1 MIRRQKSEVGRQ
13 KGPSARAKPIINQL
27 MDTPAISRAGSLPLV
42 DRSAQIRTI
51 RATVASVVHYRQLIR
66 SLVAK
71 DLKLKYRGSVLGFLW
86 SLVSPLLM
94 LGVYTLAFKYIMHVT
109 TEGFVFLLLV
119 GILAWNFFVGSL
131 VMSTGAIVDNAGLLK
146 SVLFP
151 RAVLPIASVM
161 FNFAQYVL
169 TAGVL
174 IPVMLVIYRVP
185 ATPILVLYPFF
196 LFLQLVFITGL
207 ALALSAAAAHL
218 RDTRHL
224 LDIAL
229 QALFWTT
236 PIVLPLAMVQGK
248 WWRPLVM
255 LSPMSPFVV
264 AYQRVLYYGMWP
276 GTRLTAVA
284 IVYALVALAIGTAI
298 FLRSDRR
305 FSELV

>member
-1 MIRRQKSEVGRQ
+1 MQ
-13 KGPSARAKPIINQL
+13 A
-27 MDTPAISRAGSLPLV
+27 AGGTLV
-42 DRSAQIRTI
+42 DRAAQIRSV
-51 RATVASVVHYRQLIR
+51 RATAASILHYRQLIR

-71 DLKLKYRGSVLGFLW
+71 DLKLKYRGSVLGFVW

-94 LGVYTLAFKYIMHVT
+94 LGVYTLAFKYILDIR
-109 TEGFVFLLLV
+109 TEGFVFLLLL

-174 IPVMLVIYRVP
+174 LPVMVLIYGT
-185 ATPILVLYPFF
+185 AITPLFLLYPVF
-196 LFLQLVFITGL
+196 LMLQLCFITGL
-207 ALALSAAAAHL
+207 ALALAAAAAHL

-229 QALFWTT
+229 QVLFWTT
-236 PIVLPLAMVQGK
+236 PIVWSFKDHVPERWQPIAL
-248 WWRPLVM
+248 

-264 AYQRVLYYGMWP
+264 AYQRIFYYGIWP
-276 GTRLTAVA
+276 GAQVTAEA
-284 IVYALVALAIGTAI
+284 FVYALGALAIGTAV

>member
-1 MIRRQKSEVGRQ
+1 MQAASG
-13 KGPSARAKPIINQL
+13 
-27 MDTPAISRAGSLPLV
+27 TLV
-42 DRSAQIRTI
+42 DRAAQIRSV
-51 RATVASVVHYRQLIR
+51 RATAASVLHYRQLIR

-71 DLKLKYRGSVLGFLW
+71 DLKLKYRGSVLGFVW

-94 LGVYTLAFKYIMHVT
+94 LGVYTLAFKYIIGNT
-109 TEGFVFLLLV
+109 TEGFVFLLLL

-151 RAVLPIASVM
+151 RAVLPISSVM

-169 TAGVL
+169 TAAVL
-174 IPVMLVIYRVP
+174 IPVMVVFYRVP
-185 ATPILVLYPFF
+185 VTPLVVLYPVF
-196 LFLQLVFITGL
+196 LFLQLVFVTGL

-236 PIVLPLAMVQGK
+236 PIVWSLTQVDAQ
-248 WWRPLVM
+248 WHPLVL

-264 AYQRVLYYGMWP
+264 AYQRVIYYGTWP
-276 GTRLTAVA
+276 GTEVTGVA
-284 IVYALVALAIGTAI
+284 IVYALGALAVGTAF

>member
-1 MIRRQKSEVGRQ
+1 MH
-13 KGPSARAKPIINQL
+13 P
-27 MDTPAISRAGSLPLV
+27 PAISRAAGAAPLV
-42 DRSAQIRTI
+42 DRSAQIRTVG
-51 RATVASVVHYRQLIR
+51 ATVAAVVHYRQLIR

-71 DLKLKYRGSVLGFLW
+71 DLKLKYRGSVLGFVW

-94 LGVYTLAFKYIMHVT
+94 LGVYTFAFTVVLRNE

-174 IPVMLVIYRVP
+174 LPVMVVIYGVP
-185 ATPILVLYPFF
+185 ITPLFLLYPVF
-196 LFLQLVFITGL
+196 LFLQLCFITGL

-229 QALFWTT
+229 QVLFWTT
-236 PIVLPLAMVQGK
+236 PIVWPLTLVLDR
-248 WWRPLVM
+248 WWGPYVV
-255 LSPMSPFVV
+255 LSPMSPFIV
-264 AYQRVLYYGMWP
+264 AYQRILYYGAWP
-276 GTRLTAVA
+276 GPRLTAVA
-284 IVYALVALAIGTAI
+284 IVYALGALAIGTAI

>member
-1 MIRRQKSEVGRQ
+1 MQAA
-13 KGPSARAKPIINQL
+13 SA
-27 MDTPAISRAGSLPLV
+27 TLV
-42 DRSAQIRTI
+42 DRAAQIRSV
-51 RATVASVVHYRQLIR
+51 RATAASILHYRQLIR

-94 LGVYTLAFKYIMHVT
+94 LGVYTLAFKYILDIR
-109 TEGFVFLLLV
+109 TEGFVFLLLL

-151 RAVLPIASVM
+151 RAVLPISSVM

-169 TAGVL
+169 TAAVL
-174 IPVMLVIYRVP
+174 VP
-185 ATPILVLYPFF
+185 AMIAVYGVPVTPLFVLYPVF
-196 LFLQLVFITGL
+196 LFLQLVFVTGL

-229 QALFWTT
+229 QALFWMT
-236 PIVLPLAMVQGK
+236 PIVWSFKEHVPEPWK
-248 WWRPLVM
+248 PLV
-255 LSPMSPFVV
+255 LLTPMSPFVV
-264 AYQRVLYYGMWP
+264 AYQRILYYGIWP
-276 GTRLTAVA
+276 GAEVTALA
-284 IVYALVALAIGTAI
+284 AVYALVALAIGTAV

>member
-1 MIRRQKSEVGRQ
+1 VS
-13 KGPSARAKPIINQL
+13 
-27 MDTPAISRAGSLPLV
+27 TPASAILV
-42 DRSAQIRTI
+42 DRSAQIRSV
-51 RATVASVVHYRQLIR
+51 RATAASILHYRQLIR

-94 LGVYTLAFKYIMHVT
+94 LGVYTFAFTVVLQIKV
-109 TEGFVFLLLV
+109 EGFVFLLLL
-119 GILAWNFFVGSL
+119 GILAWNFFVGAL

-174 IPVMLVIYRVP
+174 LPVMVAIYRVP
-185 ATPILVLYPFF
+185 ITPLFLLYPVF
-196 LFLQLVFITGL
+196 LLLQLCFITGL

-229 QALFWTT
+229 QALFWST
-236 PIVLPLAMVQGK
+236 PIVYPLSQVPPRYQ
-248 WWRPLVM
+248 PLLL
-255 LSPMSPFVV
+255 LSPMSPFIV
-264 AYQRVLYYGMWP
+264 AYQRIFYYGVWP
-276 GTRLTAVA
+276 GTTLTAVA
-284 IVYALVALAIGTAI
+284 IVYALGALAIGTAI

>member
-1 MIRRQKSEVGRQ
+1 MQAASG
-13 KGPSARAKPIINQL
+13 
-27 MDTPAISRAGSLPLV
+27 PLV
-42 DRSAQIRTI
+42 DRAAQIRSV
-51 RATVASVVHYRQLIR
+51 RATAASILHYRQLIR

-71 DLKLKYRGSVLGFLW
+71 DLKLKYRGSVLGFVW

-94 LGVYTLAFKYIMHVT
+94 LGVYTLAFKYIIGNT
-109 TEGFVFLLLV
+109 PEGFVFLLLL
-119 GILAWNFFVGSL
+119 GILAWNFFVGAL

-151 RAVLPIASVM
+151 RAVLPISSVM

-169 TAGVL
+169 TAVVL
-174 IPVMLVIYRVP
+174 VPAMIVIYRVP
-185 ATPILVLYPFF
+185 VTPLFVLYPVF
-196 LFLQLVFITGL
+196 LFLQLVFVTGL

-236 PIVLPLAMVQGK
+236 PIVWSFKDKVPARWQPIAL
-248 WWRPLVM
+248 
-255 LSPMSPFVV
+255 LSPMSPFIV
-264 AYQRVLYYGMWP
+264 AYQRIFYYGEWP
-276 GTRLTAVA
+276 GAEATVLA
-284 IVYALVALAIGTAI
+284 IVYALGMLAIGAMV

>member
-1 MIRRQKSEVGRQ
+1 V
-13 KGPSARAKPIINQL
+13 P
-27 MDTPAISRAGSLPLV
+27 TPASAILV
-42 DRSAQIRTI
+42 DRSAQIRSV
-51 RATVASVVHYRQLIR
+51 RATAASILHYRQLIR

-71 DLKLKYRGSVLGFLW
+71 DLKLKYRGSVLGFIW

-94 LGVYTLAFKYIMHVT
+94 LGVYTLAFKYIIGVT
-109 TEGFVFLLLV
+109 TEGFVFLLLL

-151 RAVLPIASVM
+151 RAVLPISSVM

-169 TAGVL
+169 TAAVL
-174 IPVMLVIYRVP
+174 IPVMIVFYRVP
-185 ATPILVLYPFF
+185 VTPLFVLYPAF
-196 LFLQLVFITGL
+196 LFLQLVFVTGL

-229 QALFWTT
+229 QVLFWTT
-236 PIVLPLAMVQGK
+236 PIVWSFADKVPEK
-248 WWRPLVM
+248 WQPVAL
-255 LSPMSPFVV
+255 LSPMSSFVV
-264 AYQRVLYYGMWP
+264 AYQRIFYYGIWP
-276 GTRLTAVA
+276 GVEVTAVA
-284 IVYALVALAIGTAI
+284 VIYALGALAIGTAF

>member
-1 MIRRQKSEVGRQ
+1 V
-13 KGPSARAKPIINQL
+13 P
-27 MDTPAISRAGSLPLV
+27 TPASAILV
-42 DRSAQIRTI
+42 DRSAQIRSV
-51 RATVASVVHYRQLIR
+51 RATAASILHYRQLIR

-94 LGVYTLAFKYIMHVT
+94 LGVYTLAFKYILHINR
-109 TEGFVFLLLV
+109 EGFVFLLLL

-151 RAVLPIASVM
+151 RAVLPISSVM

-169 TAGVL
+169 TAAVL
-174 IPVMLVIYRVP
+174 IPAMIAIYRVP
-185 ATPILVLYPFF
+185 VTPLLVLYPVF
-196 LFLQLVFITGL
+196 LFLQLVFVAGL

-236 PIVLPLAMVQGK
+236 PIVWSLEENVPK
-248 WWRPLVM
+248 EWHPLVL

-264 AYQRVLYYGMWP
+264 AYQRVLYYGTWP
-276 GTRLTAVA
+276 GAEVTAVA
-284 IVYALVALAIGTAI
+284 LVYAFGALAIGTAF
-298 FLRSDRR
+298 FLHSDRR

>member
-1 MIRRQKSEVGRQ
+1 MS
-13 KGPSARAKPIINQL
+13 
-27 MDTPAISRAGSLPLV
+27 TPASAVLV
-42 DRSAQIRTI
+42 DRSAQIRSV
-51 RATVASVVHYRQLIR
+51 RATAASILHYRQLIR

-71 DLKLKYRGSVLGFLW
+71 DLKLKYRGSVLGFVW

-94 LGVYTLAFKYIMHVT
+94 LGVYTLAFKYIIYRGNT
-109 TEGFVFLLLV
+109 PEGFVFLLLL

-151 RAVLPIASVM
+151 RAVLPISSVL

-169 TAGVL
+169 TVAVL
-174 IPVMLVIYRVP
+174 IPVMVVIYRVP
-185 ATPILVLYPFF
+185 VTPFVVLYPLF
-196 LFLQLVFITGL
+196 LFLQLVFVTGL

-229 QALFWTT
+229 QVLFWTT
-236 PIVLPLAMVQGK
+236 PIVWPLASVHAK
-248 WWRPLVM
+248 WHPLVF
-255 LSPMSPFVV
+255 LSPMSSFVV
-264 AYQRVLYYGMWP
+264 AYQRIFYYGIWP
-276 GTRLTAVA
+276 GVEVTAVA
-284 IVYALVALAIGTAI
+284 ITYAAVALAIGTAF
-298 FLRSDRR
+298 FLHSDRR

>member
-1 MIRRQKSEVGRQ
+1 MQAASG
-13 KGPSARAKPIINQL
+13 A
-27 MDTPAISRAGSLPLV
+27 LV
-42 DRSAQIRTI
+42 DRAAQIRSV
-51 RATVASVVHYRQLIR
+51 RATAASILHYRQLIR

-94 LGVYTLAFKYIMHVT
+94 LGVYTLAFKYIIGVT
-109 TEGFVFLLLV
+109 VEGFVFLLLL

-151 RAVLPIASVM
+151 RAVLPISSVM

-169 TAGVL
+169 TAAVL
-174 IPVMLVIYRVP
+174 LPVMIVVYRVP
-185 ATPILVLYPFF
+185 VTPVIVLYPLF
-196 LFLQLVFITGL
+196 LFLQLVFVTGL

-236 PIVLPLAMVQGK
+236 PIIWSLTQVDAK
-248 WWRPLVM
+248 WHPLVL
-255 LSPMSPFVV
+255 LSPMSPFIV
-264 AYQRVLYYGMWP
+264 AYQRVLYYGTWP
-276 GTRLTAVA
+276 GAEVTAVA
-284 IVYALVALAIGTAI
+284 IVYALGALAVGTAF

>member
-1 MIRRQKSEVGRQ
+1 VSTTA
-13 KGPSARAKPIINQL
+13 SAI
-27 MDTPAISRAGSLPLV
+27 LV
-42 DRSAQIRTI
+42 DRSAQIRSV
-51 RATVASVVHYRQLIR
+51 RATAASVLHYRQLIR

-86 SLVSPLLM
+86 SLVNPLLM
-94 LGVYTLAFKYIMHVT
+94 LGVYTFAFSFILNIRI
-109 TEGFVFLLLV
+109 EGFVFLLLV
-119 GILAWNFFVGSL
+119 GILAWSFFVGAL

-161 FNFAQYVL
+161 FNFAQFVL
-169 TAGVL
+169 TAAVL
-174 IPVMLVIYRVP
+174 IPVMLLVYRVP
-185 ATPILVLYPFF
+185 VTPLVMLYPVF

-229 QALFWTT
+229 QVLFWLT
-236 PIVLPLAMVQGK
+236 PIVYSFELQVPERFRSL
-248 WWRPLVM
+248 LL
-255 LSPMSPFVV
+255 LSPMSSFIV
-264 AYQRVLYYGMWP
+264 AYQRILYYGVWP
-276 GTRLTAVA
+276 GLDVT
-284 IVYALVALAIGTAI
+284 LVALVYAIAALAVGTAF

>member
-1 MIRRQKSEVGRQ
+1 VS
-13 KGPSARAKPIINQL
+13 
-27 MDTPAISRAGSLPLV
+27 TPAPAILV
-42 DRSAQIRTI
+42 DRSAQIRSV
-51 RATVASVVHYRQLIR
+51 RATAASVLHYRQLIR

-86 SLVSPLLM
+86 SLVNPLLM
-94 LGVYTLAFKYIMHVT
+94 LGVYTFAFTVVLQIKV
-109 TEGFVFLLLV
+109 EGFVFLLLV
-119 GILAWNFFVGSL
+119 GILAWNFFVGAL

-174 IPVMLVIYRVP
+174 LPVMVVVYRVP
-185 ATPILVLYPFF
+185 ITPLF
-196 LFLQLVFITGL
+196 LFYPVFLLLQLCFITGL

-229 QALFWTT
+229 QVLFWST
-236 PIVLPLAMVQGK
+236 PIVYTLTQAPARF
-248 WWRPLVM
+248 RPFLL
-255 LSPMSPFVV
+255 LSPMSPFIV
-264 AYQRVLYYGMWP
+264 AYQRIFYYGVWP
-276 GTRLTAVA
+276 GAMLTAVA
-284 IVYALVALAIGTAI
+284 FVYAIGALAIGTAI

>member
-1 MIRRQKSEVGRQ
+1 MSI
-13 KGPSARAKPIINQL
+13 PASATI
-27 MDTPAISRAGSLPLV
+27 LV
-42 DRSAQIRTI
+42 DRSAQIR
-51 RATVASVVHYRQLIR
+51 SVRGTAAAVLHYRQLIR

-86 SLVSPLLM
+86 SLVNPLLM
-94 LGVYTLAFKYIMHVT
+94 LGVYTFAFSYILHIRI
-109 TEGFVFLLLV
+109 EGFVFLLLV
-119 GILAWNFFVGSL
+119 GILAWSFFVGAL

-161 FNFAQYVL
+161 FNFAQFVL
-169 TAGVL
+169 TAAVL
-174 IPVMLVIYRVP
+174 IPVMLIVYRVP
-185 ATPILVLYPFF
+185 LTPLVMLYPVF

-229 QALFWTT
+229 QVLFWLT
-236 PIVLPLAMVQGK
+236 PIVYSFEVQVPE
-248 WWRPLVM
+248 RFRALLL
-255 LSPMSPFVV
+255 LSPMSSFIV
-264 AYQRVLYYGMWP
+264 AYQRILYYGVWP
-276 GTRLTAVA
+276 GVEVT
-284 IVYALVALAIGTAI
+284 LVALLYAITALALGTTF

>member
-1 MIRRQKSEVGRQ
+1 M
-13 KGPSARAKPIINQL
+13 
-27 MDTPAISRAGSLPLV
+27 
-42 DRSAQIRTI
+42 
-51 RATVASVVHYRQLIR
+51 RATAASVLHYRQLIR

-86 SLVSPLLM
+86 SLVNPLLM
-94 LGVYTLAFKYIMHVT
+94 LGVYTLAFTYIMKVRV
-109 TEGFVFLLLV
+109 EGFVFLLLL

-169 TAGVL
+169 TAAVL
-174 IPVMLVIYRVP
+174 IPAMLLVYRVP
-185 ATPILVLYPFF
+185 ITPLFVLYPFF
-196 LFLQLVFITGL
+196 LLLQLVFITGL

-229 QALFWTT
+229 QVLFWTT
-236 PIVLPLAMVQGK
+236 PILWSLSLVPEKYQRLVL
-248 WWRPLVM
+248 
-255 LSPMSPFVV
+255 LSPMSAFVV
-264 AYQRVLYYGMWP
+264 AYQRIFYYGTWP
-276 GTRLTAVA
+276 GTDVTAIAVL
-284 IVYALVALAIGTAI
+284 YAAAALGIGTMF

>member
-1 MIRRQKSEVGRQ
+1 VS
-13 KGPSARAKPIINQL
+13 
-27 MDTPAISRAGSLPLV
+27 TPASATILV
-42 DRSAQIRTI
+42 DRSAQIRSV
-51 RATVASVVHYRQLIR
+51 RATAAAVLHYRQLIR

-86 SLVSPLLM
+86 SLVNPLLM
-94 LGVYTLAFKYIMHVT
+94 LGVYTLAFTYIMKVRG
-109 TEGFVFLLLV
+109 EGFVFLLLL

-169 TAGVL
+169 TAAVL
-174 IPVMLVIYRVP
+174 IPVMLLVYRVP
-185 ATPILVLYPFF
+185 ITPLIVLYPFF
-196 LFLQLVFITGL
+196 LLLQLVFITGL

-229 QALFWTT
+229 QVLFWTT
-236 PIVLPLAMVQGK
+236 PIVWSLS
-248 WWRPLVM
+248 LVPDKYQRLVL
-255 LSPMSPFVV
+255 LSPMSSFVV
-264 AYQRVLYYGMWP
+264 AYQRIFYYGVWP
-276 GTRLTAVA
+276 GQEVTAVA
-284 IVYALVALAIGTAI
+284 VLYALAALAIGTTF

>member
-1 MIRRQKSEVGRQ
+1 
-13 KGPSARAKPIINQL
+13 
-27 MDTPAISRAGSLPLV
+27 MDTPAISRAGSPPLV

-51 RATVASVVHYRQLIR
+51 RATVASVLHYRQLIR

-71 DLKLKYRGSVLGFLW
+71 DLKLKYRGSVLGFVW
-86 SLVSPLLM
+86 SLLSPLLM
-94 LGVYTLAFKYIMHVT
+94 LGVYTFAFTIVMKNPE
-109 TEGFVFLLLV
+109 EGFVFRLLV

-174 IPVMLVIYRVP
+174 IPVMVIIYRVP
-185 ATPILVLYPFF
+185 VTPLFLFYPVF
-196 LFLQLVFITGL
+196 LFLQLCFITGL

-229 QALFWTT
+229 QVLFWTT
-236 PIVLPLAMVQGK
+236 PIVLPLTMFLAHRWGS
-248 WWRPLVM
+248 LVL

-264 AYQRVLYYGMWP
+264 AYQRVLYYGAWP
-276 GTRLTAVA
+276 GTGITAVA
-284 IVYALVALAIGTAI
+284 ILYAAGALAIGTAI

>member
-1 MIRRQKSEVGRQ
+1 MQAA
-13 KGPSARAKPIINQL
+13 SA
-27 MDTPAISRAGSLPLV
+27 TLV
-42 DRSAQIRTI
+42 DRAAQIRSV
-51 RATVASVVHYRQLIR
+51 RATAASILHYRQLIR

-94 LGVYTLAFKYIMHVT
+94 LGVYTLAFKYILDIR
-109 TEGFVFLLLV
+109 TEGFVFLLLL

-151 RAVLPIASVM
+151 RAVLPISSVM

-169 TAGVL
+169 TAAVL
-174 IPVMLVIYRVP
+174 VP
-185 ATPILVLYPFF
+185 AMIAVYGVPVTPLFVLYPVF
-196 LFLQLVFITGL
+196 LFLQLVFVTGL

-229 QALFWTT
+229 QALFWMT
-236 PIVLPLAMVQGK
+236 PIVWSFKEHVPGPWK
-248 WWRPLVM
+248 PLV
-255 LSPMSPFVV
+255 LLTPMSPFVV
-264 AYQRVLYYGMWP
+264 AYQRILYYGIWP
-276 GTRLTAVA
+276 GAEVTTLAA
-284 IVYALVALAIGTAI
+284 VYALVALAIGTAV

>member
-1 MIRRQKSEVGRQ
+1 
-13 KGPSARAKPIINQL
+13 
-27 MDTPAISRAGSLPLV
+27 MDTPAISRAGSGPLV

-94 LGVYTLAFKYIMHVT
+94 LGVYTFAFTVILKIKV
-109 TEGFVFLLLV
+109 EGFVFLLLI
-119 GILAWNFFVGSL
+119 GILAWNFFVGAL

-151 RAVLPIASVM
+151 RTVLPIASVM

-174 IPVMLVIYRVP
+174 MPVMVVIYRVP
-185 ATPILVLYPFF
+185 VTPLFLLYPVF
-196 LFLQLVFITGL
+196 LLLQLCFITGL

-229 QALFWTT
+229 QLLFWST
-236 PIVLPLAMVQGK
+236 PIVYSLAQAPP
-248 WWRPLVM
+248 RYRTLLL
-255 LSPMSPFVV
+255 LSPMSPFIV
-264 AYQRVLYYGMWP
+264 AYQRIFYYGVWP
-276 GTRLTAVA
+276 GTGLSAVA
-284 IVYALVALAIGTAI
+284 VVYALGALAIGTAI

>member
-1 MIRRQKSEVGRQ
+1 VS
-13 KGPSARAKPIINQL
+13 
-27 MDTPAISRAGSLPLV
+27 TPASAILV
-42 DRSAQIRTI
+42 DRSAQIRSV
-51 RATVASVVHYRQLIR
+51 RATAASVLHYRQLIR

-71 DLKLKYRGSVLGFLW
+71 DLKLKYRGSVLGFVW

-94 LGVYTLAFKYIMHVT
+94 LGVYTLAFKYIIGAT

-151 RAVLPIASVM
+151 RVVLPISSVM

-169 TAGVL
+169 TAAVL
-174 IPVMLVIYRVP
+174 IPVMVVVYRVP
-185 ATPILVLYPFF
+185 VTPLVVLYPLF
-196 LFLQLVFITGL
+196 LFLQLVFVTGL

-229 QALFWTT
+229 QVLFWTT
-236 PIVLPLAMVQGK
+236 PIVWSFKDKVPERWQPVVL
-248 WWRPLVM
+248 

-264 AYQRVLYYGMWP
+264 AYQRVLYYGTGP
-276 GTRLTAVA
+276 GAEVTAVA
-284 IVYALVALAIGTAI
+284 IVYALGALAIGTVF

>member
-1 MIRRQKSEVGRQ
+1 
-13 KGPSARAKPIINQL
+13 
-27 MDTPAISRAGSLPLV
+27 MDTPAISRAAGSPPLV
-42 DRSAQIRTI
+42 DRSAQIRSV
-51 RATVASVVHYRQLIR
+51 RATVASVLHYRQLIR

-94 LGVYTLAFKYIMHVT
+94 LGVYTLAFKYILGI
-109 TEGFVFLLLV
+109 TEEGYVFLLLL

-151 RAVLPIASVM
+151 RAVLPISSVM

-169 TAGVL
+169 TAAVL
-174 IPVMLVIYRVP
+174 IPVMVAVYQVPLTPLV
-185 ATPILVLYPFF
+185 VLYPLF

-229 QALFWTT
+229 QVLFWTT
-236 PIVLPLAMVQGK
+236 PIVWPLTRVDAQ
-248 WWRPLVM
+248 WHPLVL

-264 AYQRVLYYGMWP
+264 AYQRVFYYGIWP
-276 GTRLTAVA
+276 GTQVMVVA
-284 IVYALVALAIGTAI
+284 LVYALGALAIGTAV

>member
-1 MIRRQKSEVGRQ
+1 V
-13 KGPSARAKPIINQL
+13 PN
-27 MDTPAISRAGSLPLV
+27 PASPTILI
-42 DRSAQIRTI
+42 DRSAQIRSV
-51 RATVASVVHYRQLIR
+51 RATAASVLHYRQLIR

-86 SLVSPLLM
+86 SLVNPLLM
-94 LGVYTLAFKYIMHVT
+94 LGVYTLAFTYIMKVRV
-109 TEGFVFLLLV
+109 EGFVFLLLL

-169 TAGVL
+169 TAAVL
-174 IPVMLVIYRVP
+174 IPAMLLVYRVP
-185 ATPILVLYPFF
+185 ITPLFVLYPFF
-196 LFLQLVFITGL
+196 LLLQLVFITGL

-229 QALFWTT
+229 QVLFWTT
-236 PIVLPLAMVQGK
+236 PILWSLSLVPEKYQRLVL
-248 WWRPLVM
+248 
-255 LSPMSPFVV
+255 LSPMSAFVV
-264 AYQRVLYYGMWP
+264 AYQRIFYYGTWP
-276 GTRLTAVA
+276 GTDVTAIAVL
-284 IVYALVALAIGTAI
+284 YAAAALGIGTMF

>member
-1 MIRRQKSEVGRQ
+1 MSI
-13 KGPSARAKPIINQL
+13 PASAV
-27 MDTPAISRAGSLPLV
+27 LV
-42 DRSAQIRTI
+42 DRAAQIRSV
-51 RATVASVVHYRQLIR
+51 RATAASILHYRQLIR

-71 DLKLKYRGSVLGFLW
+71 DLKLKYRGSVLCFVW
-86 SLVSPLLM
+86 SLLSPLLM
-94 LGVYTLAFKYIMHVT
+94 LGVYTFVFRIVLQNDIS
-109 TEGFVFLLLV
+109 VFLLLL

-174 IPVMLVIYRVP
+174 LPVMVVIYRVP
-185 ATPILVLYPFF
+185 VTPMFLFYPLF
-196 LFLQLVFITGL
+196 LFLQLCFITGL

-229 QALFWTT
+229 QVLFWTT
-236 PIVLPLAMVQGK
+236 PIVWPMTMVLDRWWGK
-248 WWRPLVM
+248 LVL
-255 LSPMSPFVV
+255 LSPMSPFIVG
-264 AYQRVLYYGMWP
+264 YQRVLYFGAWP
-276 GTRLTAVA
+276 GVLLTSAAV
-284 IVYALVALAIGTAI
+284 VYALGALAIGTAI

>member
-1 MIRRQKSEVGRQ
+1 M
-13 KGPSARAKPIINQL
+13 L
-27 MDTPAISRAGSLPLV
+27 
-42 DRSAQIRTI
+42 
-51 RATVASVVHYRQLIR
+51 HYRQLIR

-94 LGVYTLAFKYIMHVT
+94 LGVYTLAFKYILDIR
-109 TEGFVFLLLV
+109 TEGFVFLLLL

-151 RAVLPIASVM
+151 RAVLPISSVM

-169 TAGVL
+169 TAAVL
-174 IPVMLVIYRVP
+174 IPAMIVVYRVP
-185 ATPILVLYPFF
+185 VTPLIVLYPVF

-229 QALFWTT
+229 QVLFWTT
-236 PIVLPLAMVQGK
+236 PIVWSFKDHVPDQWKPLA
-248 WWRPLVM
+248 L
-255 LSPMSPFVV
+255 LSPMSPFIIT
-264 AYQRVLYYGMWP
+264 YQRIFYYGIWP
-276 GTRLTAVA
+276 GTEATALAV
-284 IVYALVALAIGTAI
+284 VYALVALAIGTAF
-298 FLRSDRR
+298 FLHSDRR

>member
-1 MIRRQKSEVGRQ
+1 MSI
-13 KGPSARAKPIINQL
+13 PASAV
-27 MDTPAISRAGSLPLV
+27 LV
-42 DRSAQIRTI
+42 DRSAQIRSV
-51 RATVASVVHYRQLIR
+51 RATAASILHYRQLIR

-71 DLKLKYRGSVLGFLW
+71 DLKLKYRGSVLGFMW
-86 SLVSPLLM
+86 SLLSPLLM
-94 LGVYTLAFKYIMHVT
+94 LGVYTLAFKYIIGVT
-109 TEGFVFLLLV
+109 TDGFVFLLLL

-151 RAVLPIASVM
+151 RAVLPISSVM

-169 TAGVL
+169 TAAVL
-174 IPVMLVIYRVP
+174 IPVMIVVYRVP
-185 ATPILVLYPFF
+185 VTPVIVLYPVF
-196 LFLQLVFITGL
+196 LFLQLAFITGL

-229 QALFWTT
+229 QVLFWTT
-236 PIVLPLAMVQGK
+236 PILWSLEQQVPEK
-248 WWRPLVM
+248 WQPLVL

-264 AYQRVLYYGMWP
+264 AYQRILYRGTWP
-276 GTRLTAVA
+276 GAEVTAVA
-284 IVYALVALAIGTAI
+284 IVYALVALAIGTWF

>member
-1 MIRRQKSEVGRQ
+1 V
-13 KGPSARAKPIINQL
+13 P
-27 MDTPAISRAGSLPLV
+27 TPASAILV
-42 DRSAQIRTI
+42 DRSAQIRSV
-51 RATVASVVHYRQLIR
+51 RATAASILHYRQLIR

-94 LGVYTLAFKYIMHVT
+94 LAVYTFAFKVILRIPG
-109 TEGFVFLLLV
+109 EGFVFLLLL

-174 IPVMLVIYRVP
+174 LPVMVLIYRVP
-185 ATPILVLYPFF
+185 ITPLFLLYPVF
-196 LFLQLVFITGL
+196 LLLQLCFITGL

-229 QALFWTT
+229 QVLFWTT
-236 PIVLPLAMVQGK
+236 PIVWSFADHAPERWK
-248 WWRPLVM
+248 PLVL

-264 AYQRVLYYGMWP
+264 AYQRIFYYGVWP
-276 GTRLTAVA
+276 GTEATVLA
-284 IVYALVALAIGTAI
+284 IVYALVALAIGTAF
-298 FLRSDRR
+298 FLHSDRR

>member
-1 MIRRQKSEVGRQ
+1 VS
-13 KGPSARAKPIINQL
+13 
-27 MDTPAISRAGSLPLV
+27 TPASAAILV
-42 DRSAQIRTI
+42 DRSAQIRSV
-51 RATVASVVHYRQLIR
+51 RATAAAVLHYRQLIR

-86 SLVSPLLM
+86 SLVNPLLM
-94 LGVYTLAFKYIMHVT
+94 LGVYTLAFTYIMKVRV
-109 TEGFVFLLLV
+109 EGFVFLLLL

-169 TAGVL
+169 TAAVL
-174 IPVMLVIYRVP
+174 IPVMLIVYRVP
-185 ATPILVLYPFF
+185 ITPLLVLYPFF
-196 LFLQLVFITGL
+196 LLLQLVFITGL

-229 QALFWTT
+229 QVLFWTT
-236 PIVLPLAMVQGK
+236 PIVWSLSLVPEKYQ
-248 WWRPLVM
+248 PLVL
-255 LSPMSPFVV
+255 LSPMSSFVV
-264 AYQRVLYYGMWP
+264 AYQRIFYYGVWP
-276 GTRLTAVA
+276 GSEVTAVA
-284 IVYALVALAIGTAI
+284 VLYALAALAIGTTF

>member
-1 MIRRQKSEVGRQ
+1 LREV
-13 KGPSARAKPIINQL
+13 P
-27 MDTPAISRAGSLPLV
+27 TPASAILV
-42 DRSAQIRTI
+42 DRSAQIRSV
-51 RATVASVVHYRQLIR
+51 RATAASVLHYRQLIR

-71 DLKLKYRGSVLGFLW
+71 DLKLKYRGSVLGFVW

-94 LGVYTLAFKYIMHVT
+94 LGVYTLAFKYIIYRGNT
-109 TEGFVFLLLV
+109 PEGFVFLLLL

-151 RAVLPIASVM
+151 RAVLPISSVL

-169 TAGVL
+169 TVAVL
-174 IPVMLVIYRVP
+174 IPVMVVIYRVP
-185 ATPILVLYPFF
+185 VTPLVVLYPLF
-196 LFLQLVFITGL
+196 LFLQLVFVTGL
-207 ALALSAAAAHL
+207 GLALSAAAAHL

-229 QALFWTT
+229 QVLFWTT
-236 PIVLPLAMVQGK
+236 PIVWPLTMVDAK
-248 WWRPLVM
+248 WHPLVF

-264 AYQRVLYYGMWP
+264 AYQRVLYYGTWP
-276 GTRLTAVA
+276 GAQATVVA
-284 IVYALVALAIGTAI
+284 IVYALGALAIGTAF
-298 FLRSDRR
+298 FLHSDRR

>member
-1 MIRRQKSEVGRQ
+1 
-13 KGPSARAKPIINQL
+13 
-27 MDTPAISRAGSLPLV
+27 MDTPAISRAAGSPPLV
-42 DRSAQIRTI
+42 DRSAQIRTVG
-51 RATVASVVHYRQLIR
+51 ATVAAVVHYRQLIR

-71 DLKLKYRGSVLGFLW
+71 DLKLKYRGSVLGFVW

-94 LGVYTLAFKYIMHVT
+94 LGVYTLAFKYIIYRGNT
-109 TEGFVFLLLV
+109 PEGFVFLLLL

-151 RAVLPIASVM
+151 RAVLPISSVL

-169 TAGVL
+169 TVAVL
-174 IPVMLVIYRVP
+174 IPVMVVIYRVP
-185 ATPILVLYPFF
+185 VTPLVVLYPLF
-196 LFLQLVFITGL
+196 LFVQLVFVTGL

-229 QALFWTT
+229 QVLFWTT
-236 PIVLPLAMVQGK
+236 PIVWPLTLVDAS
-248 WWRPLVM
+248 WHPLVL

-264 AYQRVLYYGMWP
+264 AYQRVLYYGTWP
-276 GTRLTAVA
+276 GAQVTAVA
-284 IVYALVALAIGTAI
+284 IVYAFGALAIGTAF
-298 FLRSDRR
+298 FLHSDRR

>member
-1 MIRRQKSEVGRQ
+1 M
-13 KGPSARAKPIINQL
+13 P
-27 MDTPAISRAGSLPLV
+27 TPASAILV
-42 DRSAQIRTI
+42 DRSAQIRSV
-51 RATVASVVHYRQLIR
+51 RATAASILHYRQLIR

-94 LGVYTLAFKYIMHVT
+94 LGVYTLAFKYIMGVT
-109 TEGFVFLLLV
+109 TEGFVFLLLL

-151 RAVLPIASVM
+151 RAVLPISSVM

-169 TAGVL
+169 TAAVL
-174 IPVMLVIYRVP
+174 IPVMIVVYRVP
-185 ATPILVLYPFF
+185 VTPLFVLYPLF
-196 LFLQLVFITGL
+196 LFLQLVFVTGL

-224 LDIAL
+224 LDISL

-236 PIVLPLAMVQGK
+236 PIVWPLTLVQDK
-248 WWRPLVM
+248 WWGPLVF

-264 AYQRVLYYGMWP
+264 AYQRIFYYGIWP
-276 GTRLTAVA
+276 GAEVTTVAV
-284 IVYALVALAIGTAI
+284 VYALAALAIGTAF
-298 FLRSDRR
+298 FLHSDRR

>member
-1 MIRRQKSEVGRQ
+1 MQAA
-13 KGPSARAKPIINQL
+13 SA
-27 MDTPAISRAGSLPLV
+27 TLV
-42 DRSAQIRTI
+42 DRAAQIRSV
-51 RATVASVVHYRQLIR
+51 RATAASILHYRQLIR

-94 LGVYTLAFKYIMHVT
+94 LGVYTLAFKYILDIR
-109 TEGFVFLLLV
+109 TEGFVFLLLL

-151 RAVLPIASVM
+151 RAVLPISSVM

-169 TAGVL
+169 TAAVL
-174 IPVMLVIYRVP
+174 VP
-185 ATPILVLYPFF
+185 AMIVVYGVPVTPLFVLYPVF
-196 LFLQLVFITGL
+196 LFLQLVFVTGL

-229 QALFWTT
+229 QALFWMT
-236 PIVLPLAMVQGK
+236 PIVWSFKEHVPEPWK
-248 WWRPLVM
+248 PLV
-255 LSPMSPFVV
+255 LLTPMSPFIV
-264 AYQRVLYYGMWP
+264 AYQRTLYYGIWP
-276 GTRLTAVA
+276 GAEVTALA
-284 IVYALVALAIGTAI
+284 AVYALVALAIGTTV